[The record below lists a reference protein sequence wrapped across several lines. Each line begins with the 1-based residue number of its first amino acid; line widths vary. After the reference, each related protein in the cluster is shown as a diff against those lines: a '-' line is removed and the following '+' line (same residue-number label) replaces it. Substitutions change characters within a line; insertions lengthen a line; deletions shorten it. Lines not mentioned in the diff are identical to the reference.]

1 MNNSSKTK
9 YLDVLQIFR
18 GIAAIMVVLH
28 HAIGSIKYYHKV
40 EIPVLNYIGSIGKF
54 GVDFF
59 FLISGFIISYAAIYK
74 YSEPNAF
81 GNYLKNRLIR
91 IYTPYLPI
99 GIFMLIAYTLLPG
112 FSNGNRD
119 LSVLTSLTLI
129 PNGSPALSV
138 AWTLSFE
145 ISFYLL
151 FSISFY
157 SKKVWNFFIFFW
169 FFLILLFNYGKYFNF
184 HIVRIPITNLIFS
197 MYNIEFILGY
207 LLSIF
212 ILEKNKIN
220 LKFGLFLTIAAAIAV
235 FTCFYFKFSV
245 FYFSL
250 NLLFS
255 VFSFLLIYVS
265 ITHFNI
271 KINKNVFMMIV
282 GNATYSIYL
291 IHNPLQMIIIRFFP
305 KINSV
310 LNVVIALGVV
320 LILSFAVGYLYYYIF
335 EKKGINF
342 IKQKLNK

>member
-1 MNNSSKTK
+1 MDNSSKTK

-40 EIPVLNYIGSIGKF
+40 DYPILNYIGSIGKF

-59 FLISGFIISYAAIYK
+59 FLISGFIISYAAFYK

-99 GIFMLIAYTLLPG
+99 GIFMLIVYTLLPG
-112 FSNGNRD
+112 YSNGNRD

-157 SKKVWNFFIFFW
+157 SKKVWNYFIFFW
-169 FFLILLFNYGKYFNF
+169 FFLILLFNFGKYFNF
-184 HIVRIPITNLIFS
+184 HMMRIPITNLIFS

-212 ILEKNKIN
+212 ILEKKKIN
-220 LKFGLFLTIAAAIAV
+220 LKFALFLTIAAAIA
-235 FTCFYFKFSV
+235 FLISFYFKFSV

-250 NLLFS
+250 NLLFCL
-255 VFSFLLIYVS
+255 FSFVLIYVS
-265 ITHFNI
+265 VAHFNVSI
-271 KINKNVFMMIV
+271 DKKAILMMI

-291 IHNPLQMIIIRFFP
+291 IHNPIQMVIIRFFP
-305 KINSV
+305 KIGSV
-310 LNVVIALGVV
+310 LNVMSALVIV
-320 LILSFAVGYLYYYIF
+320 LLISCGMGYLYYYLL
-335 EKKGINF
+335 EKKGINLM
-342 IKQKLNK
+342 KQKLIK

>member
-1 MNNSSKTK
+1 MDNSSKSK

-18 GIAAIMVVLH
+18 GIAAIMVVVH
-28 HAIGSIKYYHKV
+28 HAIGSMKYYHNI
-40 EIPVLNYIGSIGKF
+40 ECPILNYIGSFGKF

-59 FLISGFIISYAAIYK
+59 FLVSGFIISYAAFYK

-81 GNYLKNRLIR
+81 SNYLKSRLIR

-99 GIFMLIAYTLLPG
+99 GVFMLIVYTLLPG

-119 LSVLTSLTLI
+119 LSVFTSLTLI
-129 PNGSPALSV
+129 PSGNPALSV

-151 FSISFY
+151 FGISFY
-157 SKKVWNFFIFFW
+157 SKKVWNYFIFFW
-169 FFLILLFNYGKYFNF
+169 LFLILLFNYGKYFDF
-184 HIVRIPITNLIFS
+184 HIVRIPITNLLFS
-197 MYNIEFILGY
+197 TYNIEFILGY
-207 LLSIF
+207 ILSIF
-212 ILEKNKIN
+212 ILQKNRIN
-220 LKFGLFLTIAAAIAV
+220 LNIVLFLTIVAAVSFLIS
-235 FTCFYFKFSV
+235 FYFHFSI

-250 NLLFS
+250 NLLFC

-265 ITHFNI
+265 ITHFNL
-271 KINKNVFMMIV
+271 KNNKKALMMIV

-291 IHNPLQMIIIRFFP
+291 IHNPIQMILIRFFP

-320 LILSFAVGYLYYYIF
+320 LILSCAVGYLYYYIF

-342 IKQKLNK
+342 IKQKLIK

>member
-1 MNNSSKTK
+1 MDNKSKNQ
-9 YLDVLQIFR
+9 YLDILQIFR
-18 GIAAIMVVLH
+18 GIAAVMVVVH
-28 HAIGSIKYYHKV
+28 HTVGSIKYYHNV
-40 EIPVLNYIGSIGKF
+40 EYPILNFIGAIGKF

-59 FLISGFIISYAAIYK
+59 FLISGFIIAYTSFYK
-74 YSEPNAF
+74 YSEPNSF
-81 GNYLKNRLIR
+81 SNYLKNRLIR

-99 GIFMLIAYTLLPG
+99 GVFMLIVYTLLPG

-129 PNGSPALSV
+129 PSGSPALSV

-157 SKKVWNFFIFFW
+157 SKKVWNYFIFFW
-169 FFLILLFNYGKYFNF
+169 LFLILLFNYGKYFNF
-184 HIVRIPITNLIFS
+184 HIVRIPITNLMFS

-212 ILEKNKIN
+212 ILQKKKIN
-220 LKFGLFLTIAAAIAV
+220 LKFGLFLTIAAVLA
-235 FTCFYFKFSV
+235 FLLSFYFKVSV

-250 NLLFS
+250 NLLFCL
-255 VFSFLLIYVS
+255 FSFVLIYVS
-265 ITHFNI
+265 ITHFNVSI
-271 KINKNVFMMIV
+271 GNKAILMMI

-291 IHNPLQMIIIRFFP
+291 IHNPLQMVIIRFFP
-305 KINSV
+305 KIGSV
-310 LNVVIALGVV
+310 LNVMSALVIV
-320 LILSFAVGYLYYYIF
+320 LLISCSMGYWYYYLV

-342 IKQKLNK
+342 IKQKLIK